1 MTLSIAPGFR
11 PAPPRILRGM
21 LPEGVRT
28 FLSGARA
35 PQRSSVSRRHVR
47 VGDRQWQAVSFAPL
61 IDLPR
66 AWAVIRLVPLPFLE
80 KLRASLADRTF
91 VKLTLSEPSGGE
103 PDLHNVY
110 GRLVEIKGAPK
121 LSLVFHHERRDVTK
135 NFDLEAGVARVGEL
149 LGAEFARGYLFTTS
163 GDWQWRAGAL
173 KASRPKF
180 IVAPSPDHD
189 RTKAT
194 PLDGAAPFLRALG
207 VTNAAGEPRPAM
219 ADKLRQIQRFTEL
232 LGHLLDDS
240 PLRERRELRVLDM
253 GAGKGYLTFATH
265 AFLRERG
272 IAAEVTGVEMREDLV
287 AFTEKT
293 ARDLACD
300 GLHFVRGAIGEFQ
313 PDGPVN
319 VLIAL
324 HACDTATDDALFQ
337 AITAGASLIV
347 TAPCCHQ
354 EIRAQLQPPP
364 VLRDVLRHGILAER
378 EAELLTDGLRA
389 LLLEIRGYKAS
400 VFEFISPEHTSK
412 NLMLA
417 AHRRKQPVDGEPLR
431 TRFRELCEFY
441 GIREQ
446 RLTKLLGE

>member
-1 MTLSIAPGFR
+1 MS
-11 PAPPRILRGM
+11 
-21 LPEGVRT
+21 
-28 FLSGARA
+28 
-35 PQRSSVSRRHVR
+35 
-47 VGDRQWQAVSFAPL
+47 D
-61 IDLPR
+61 
-66 AWAVIRLVPLPFLE
+66 PFLE

-91 VKLTLSEPSGGE
+91 VKLTLSEPVG
-103 PDLHNVY
+103 PDVDLRNVY
-110 GRLVEIKGAPK
+110 GRLVEIKGGPQ
-121 LSLVFHHERRDVTK
+121 LSLVFHHAKRDVTK
-135 NFDLEAGVARVGEL
+135 NFAPEVGAARIGEL
-149 LGAEFARGYLFTTS
+149 LAADFARAYLFTTS
-163 GDWQWRAGAL
+163 GDWQWRAGVL

-180 IVAPSPDHD
+180 TVTPSPVHD
-189 RTKAT
+189 RVKAVAIE
-194 PLDGAAPFLRALG
+194 GAAPFLRALG
-207 VTNAAGEPRPAM
+207 VTNATGEPRPAM

-265 AFLRERG
+265 AFLRSRG
-272 IAAEVTGVEMREDLV
+272 IAIEVIGVEMREDLV

-293 ARDLACD
+293 ARDLGCD
-300 GLHFVRGAIGEFQ
+300 GLRFVRGAIGDFKVEGAI
-313 PDGPVN
+313 D

-364 VLRDVLRHGILAER
+364 VLREVLRHGILAER
-378 EAELLTDGLRA
+378 EAEILTDGLRA

-417 AHRRKQPVDGEPLR
+417 AHRRTQPIDVEPLR
-431 TRFRELCEFY
+431 TRFRALCEFY
-441 GIREQ
+441 DIRAQ
-446 RLTKLLGE
+446 RLAKLLSE

>member
-1 MTLSIAPGFR
+1 MPDS
-11 PAPPRILRGM
+11 LR
-21 LPEGVRT
+21 
-28 FLSGARA
+28 
-35 PQRSSVSRRHVR
+35 
-47 VGDRQWQAVSFAPL
+47 
-61 IDLPR
+61 
-66 AWAVIRLVPLPFLE
+66 FLE
-80 KLRASLADRTF
+80 KLRTSLADRTF
-91 VKLTLSEPSGGE
+91 VKLTLSEPTGSDS
-103 PDLHNVY
+103 DLRNVY
-110 GRLVEIKGAPK
+110 GRVVEIKGGPQ
-121 LSLVFHHERRDVTK
+121 LSLVFHHARRDETK
-135 NFDLEAGVARVGEL
+135 NFDFEAGAERVGAL
-149 LGAEFARGYLFTTS
+149 LGSDFARAYLFTTN
-163 GDWQWRAGAL
+163 GDWQWRPGAL

-180 IVAPSPDHD
+180 TVAPSPEHD
-189 RTKAT
+189 RAKVAPIDAAT
-194 PLDGAAPFLRALG
+194 PFLRALG

-240 PLRERRELRVLDM
+240 PLRESRELRVLDM

-265 AFLRERG
+265 AFLRSRG

-287 AFTEKT
+287 QFTEKT
-293 ARDLACD
+293 ARDLGCD
-300 GLHFVRGAIGEFQ
+300 GLKFVRGTIGDFKAAGGS
-313 PDGPVN
+313 D

-337 AITAGASLIV
+337 AITAGAALIV

-364 VLRDVLRHGILAER
+364 VLRDVLHHGILAER
-378 EAELLTDGLRA
+378 EAEIVTDGFRA

-417 AHRRKQPVDGEPLR
+417 AHRRAQPIDAEPLR
-431 TRFRELCEFY
+431 KRLRELCAFY

-446 RLTKLLGE
+446 RLAKLLGE